1 MSMGATQQTVRVGIL
16 GSSWWVDSMYLP
28 ALASHVHGSVVAIA
42 GRDASALAQRWHV
55 PHAFDRYEDLLASDL
70 IDAVIIATRNDLHYP
85 LTMAA
90 LDKGLHVL
98 CEKPLG
104 LTYDQA
110 AQMAARANKRAA
122 ICMTPF
128 TYRYMPVSRYLKQ
141 LLDAGY
147 IGRPFHLNFR
157 YFTGFGR
164 AGGYTW
170 RFDENTS
177 GSGALGDIASHFL
190 YLAWW
195 FFGDIHAVFA
205 ELSRLVERAPL
216 DPSGQPYPQ
225 ADDNAMI
232 MLKFASGAQGLL
244 HASTVAPEAT
254 PFGQIHEMD
263 FHGMD
268 GALHARVDWASTQ
281 CIVGARR
288 DDDALAPL
296 PIPTEIWQGARHDSV
311 HNTYR
316 DVFRTQESMTRAWV
330 SAIARG
336 EPVQPDLA
344 HGAYIQR
351 IMEAAQRSHNEG
363 RWIHVDDI

>member
-1 MSMGATQQTVRVGIL
+1 
-16 GSSWWVDSMYLP
+16 
-28 ALASHVHGSVVAIA
+28 
-42 GRDASALAQRWHV
+42 
-55 PHAFDRYEDLLASDL
+55 
-70 IDAVIIATRNDLHYP
+70 
-85 LTMAA
+85 
-90 LDKGLHVL
+90 
-98 CEKPLG
+98 
-104 LTYDQA
+104 
-110 AQMAARANKRAA
+110 
-122 ICMTPF
+122 
-128 TYRYMPVSRYLKQ
+128 
-141 LLDAGY
+141 
-147 IGRPFHLNFR
+147 
-157 YFTGFGR
+157 
-164 AGGYTW
+164 
-170 RFDENTS
+170 
-177 GSGALGDIASHFL
+177 
-190 YLAWW
+190 
-195 FFGDIHAVFA
+195 
-205 ELSRLVERAPL
+205 
-216 DPSGQPYPQ
+216 
-225 ADDNAMI
+225 MI

-254 PFGQIHEMD
+254 PFGQIHELD

-296 PIPTEIWQGARHDSV
+296 PIPAEIWQGARHDSV